1 MSRLAEIQKQ
11 IDEAD
16 YAYYTLGEALI
27 EDALYDKIRDE
38 LKSLNPSDPRL
49 TRVGA
54 SSRDAILSKRK
65 HGIPMGSQEKAKNK
79 TEFEDWLRNTIKDPA
94 AIYHASYKMDGGS
107 VSFEYK
113 DGNMIFAVTR
123 GDGLIGDDIT
133 ANAHKFKNLPQTNVK
148 IKGKLFTGFVRG
160 EIILDAEDWAV
171 VDPDHTSNP
180 RNLAVG
186 ISRRKDGEDSDLI
199 QVFAFG
205 IFDTDGHPLGQT
217 EVEQSQFLEKKAKFT
232 VAPYMTGIAT
242 EVWSW
247 YEKTATLRSSL
258 SFWIDGLV
266 VKLDSVEKQLSL
278 GSSGN
283 RPKGQIAI
291 KFEAEGAVS
300 TLRKVNLTVGY
311 TGCVCP
317 VAEFDPVQVGGT
329 TLENANLCNWNN
341 IRRLD
346 IAVGDKMFVIKA
358 GDIIPRIMS
367 VTEKGKTRIEIPEP
381 CACPVCAGT
390 LSRKENIDGEESAAI
405 YCFNPQ
411 CPAKVPG
418 YIDKFLT
425 SLDIL
430 GLGEKGIPSLVKEL
444 NLKDTSEIFALHQRQ
459 AELADIKLSGKTRF
473 GEKRA
478 GKFLASIESRKKLT
492 LPEFLG
498 ALGIFGLG
506 KRRVILVQTAM
517 PGEFDTL
524 TDWQN
529 GKLAKYASNI
539 GLPNTGARIQA
550 DIIAIK
556 PRIDGFLANG
566 LQLVKPEPKPL
577 ARAGAFVI
585 CITGELSQP
594 KSHFWKLI
602 TESGNIPAEDY
613 SKAVTHLVAAD
624 PNGSSK
630 KLEKAR
636 KSGVPVLSENEL
648 INLLNNKEL

>member
-1 MSRLAEIQKQ
+1 MSRLSELQKQ

-16 YAYYTLGEALI
+16 YAYYTLGDAVI
-27 EDALYDKIRDE
+27 EDALYDQLRDE
-38 LKSLNPSDPRL
+38 LKALNPNDPRL

-79 TEFEDWLRNTIKDPA
+79 PEFEDWLHNTIKDEA

-113 DGNMIFAVTR
+113 DGTMVFAVTR

-148 IKGKLFTGFVRG
+148 VRGKLFTGFVRG
-160 EIILDAEDWAV
+160 EIILDSEDWAV
-171 VDPDHTSNP
+171 IDPDHTSNP
-180 RNLAVG
+180 RNLVVG
-186 ISRRKDGEDSDLI
+186 LSRRKDGEDSDLI

-205 IFDTDGHPLGQT
+205 MFDSDGHPIGLT
-217 EVEQSQFLEKKAKFT
+217 EVEQSQLLEKAKFT
-232 VAPYMTGIAT
+232 VAPYISGTAT
-242 EVWSW
+242 EIWDW
-247 YEKTATLRSSL
+247 YEETAKVRASL
-258 SFWIDGLV
+258 NFWIDGLV
-266 VKLDSVEKQLSL
+266 VKLDSVERQMRL
-278 GSSGN
+278 GSTGN

-291 KFEAEGAVS
+291 KFEAEGAVT

-346 IAVGDKMFVIKA
+346 VAVGDKIFVIKA

-367 VTEKGKTRIEIPEP
+367 VKEKGKTRVEIPEP
-381 CACPVCAGT
+381 CKCPVCSVA
-390 LSRKENIDGEESAAI
+390 LSRKENIDGEESAVI
-405 YCFNPQ
+405 YCLNPQ
-411 CPAKVPG
+411 CSAKVPG

-430 GLGEKGIPSLVKEL
+430 GLGKKGIPSLVQEL
-444 NLKDTSEIFALHQRQ
+444 KLKDTSELFSLNKRAE
-459 AELADIKLSGKTRF
+459 ELADIKLSGKTRF

-478 GKFLASIESRKKLT
+478 AKFLASIDSKKTLS

-498 ALGIFGLG
+498 ALGVFGLG
-506 KRRVILVQTAM
+506 KRRVILVQNAM

-524 TDWQN
+524 ADWQ
-529 GKLAKYASNI
+529 GDRLTKYACQV
-539 GLPNTGARIQA
+539 GLPNTAARIQA
-550 DIIAIK
+550 EITSIK
-556 PRIDGFLANG
+556 ARIDGFINNG
-566 LQLVKPEPKPL
+566 LKLVKPEPKAPV
-577 ARAGAFVI
+577 RDGAFVI
-585 CITGELSQP
+585 CITGELSLP

-602 TESGNIPAEDY
+602 TESGNVASEDY

-624 PNGSSK
+624 PSGSSK

-636 KSGVPVLSENEL
+636 KSGIPILSESEL
-648 INLLNNKEL
+648 INLLNNKDK